1 MSNYKTLTL
10 MNIVISLLKKYTSIS
25 LMLRIFL
32 GLLTG
37 ATLGLLLPQWTG
49 IALLGKIF
57 VSGLKGIAPV
67 LVAVLVMSSVA
78 KAGSGYGRRFTSLI
92 SIYLLSTFIAA
103 VCAVVGSFLFPVTL
117 ELGEAAQVDS
127 NAGSLGDVFANL
139 LTSMVANPVAAIANA
154 NYIAILFWSI
164 VIGTSLK
171 TMASKATVNVIHD
184 LSTVVTKVVRWVIQF
199 APFGILGL
207 VFTTVSESGLSVFTT
222 YGHLLLLLIGCMLV
236 NALIF
241 NPLISF
247 IMLRRNPYP
256 LLFTCLKESGLQA
269 FFTRSS
275 AANIPINMALC
286 RKMGLDEDFYSVSI
300 PLGATI
306 NMDGAAVTI
315 TVFALAVANT
325 VGIDVSF
332 ASALF
337 LGIIATLGAC
347 GASGV
352 AGGSLLLIPMACS
365 FFGIGNDV
373 AMQAVA
379 IGFIIGV
386 VQDSVETA
394 LNSSGDAFFTATA
407 EYHDRRKRTQLENFT
422 LKNKEN
428 EKSNPISL
436 DAEQPDDGC
445 PQPED
450 RSGGRN
456 PG

>member
-1 MSNYKTLTL
+1 
-10 MNIVISLLKKYTSIS
+10 MNIAVKLIRNYTRVS
-25 LMLRIFL
+25 LMLRIFI
-32 GLLTG
+32 GLVIG
-37 ATLGLLLPQWTG
+37 AALGLLLPQWTG
-49 IALLGKIF
+49 IAILGKMF
-57 VSGLKGIAPV
+57 VSALKGIAPV

-78 KAGSGYGRRFTSLI
+78 KAGTGYGRRFTLLI

-117 ELGEAAQVDS
+117 ELGEAAQVES
-127 NAGSLGDVFANL
+127 SAGSLADVFANL
-139 LTSMVANPVAAIANA
+139 LTSMVANPVTAIANA

-164 VIGTSLK
+164 VIGISLK
-171 TMASKATVNVIHD
+171 TMASKATVNVVHD
-184 LSTVVTKVVRWVIQF
+184 LSAVVTKVVRWVIQF

-207 VFTTVSESGLSVFTT
+207 VFSTVSENGLTVFTT
-222 YGHLLLLLIGCMLV
+222 YGHLLLLLMGCMLA

-241 NPLISF
+241 NPLIAF
-247 IMLRRNPYP
+247 ILTKKNPYP

-286 RKMGLDEDFYSVSI
+286 KKLGLDEDFYSVSI

-325 VGIDVSF
+325 VGVEVSF
-332 ASALF
+332 VSALF
-337 LGIIATLGAC
+337 LGVIATLGAC

-365 FFGIGNDV
+365 FFGIPNDV

-379 IGFIIGV
+379 IGFIVGV

-407 EYHDRRKRTQLENFT
+407 EYHSKR
-422 LKNKEN
+422 
-428 EKSNPISL
+428 EK
-436 DAEQPDDGC
+436 
-445 PQPED
+445 
-450 RSGGRN
+450 RF
-456 PG
+456 

>member
-1 MSNYKTLTL
+1 MSAKN
-10 MNIVISLLKKYTSIS
+10 LLKKYTDTS
-25 LMLRIFL
+25 LMLRILIGLVIGAVL
-32 GLLTG
+32 GL
-37 ATLGLLLPQWTG
+37 ALPGWTG
-49 IALLGKIF
+49 IGILGRIF
-57 VSGLKGIAPV
+57 VSALKGIAPV
-67 LVAVLVMSSVA
+67 LVAVLVISSIA
-78 KAGSGYGRRFTSLI
+78 KAGKGLGRRFTSLI
-92 SIYLLSTFIAA
+92 VIYLLSTFIAA
-103 VCAVVGSFLFPVTL
+103 VCAVVGSFMFPVTL
-117 ELGEAAQVDS
+117 PLGEVASNVQVEAG
-127 NAGSLGDVFANL
+127 AGSLDDVFATM
-139 LTSMVANPVAAIANA
+139 LTNMVGNPVAAVANA

-164 VIGTSLK
+164 ILGVALK
-171 TMASKATVNVIHD
+171 TMASQSTVNVVHD
-184 LSTVVTKVVRWVIQF
+184 LSDVVSRVVKWVIQF

-207 VFTTVSESGLSVFTT
+207 VFSTVSENGLAVFTT
-222 YGHLLLLLIGCMLV
+222 YGHLLLLLVGCMLV
-236 NALIF
+236 NTFVF

-247 IMLRRNPYP
+247 VMLRKNPYP

-286 RKMGLDEDFYSVSI
+286 KKLGLDEKFYSVSI

-315 TVFALAVANT
+315 TVFSLAVAHT

-337 LGIIATLGAC
+337 LGVIATLGAC

-407 EYHDRRKRTQLENFT
+407 EFRSRK
-422 LKNKEN
+422 
-428 EKSNPISL
+428 S
-436 DAEQPDDGC
+436 
-445 PQPED
+445 
-450 RSGGRN
+450 
-456 PG
+456 